1 MQFPF
6 VSREKYKDILSK
18 LEFAETKIL
27 NKNEII
33 SQISNEVKRNEEDV
47 SKYLNDIENYKK
59 EILELNKIIDKL
71 EEKNQKSSKKLKA
84 ANGRIGGYVKRNNE
98 LQEIN
103 YKQKNIIDSY
113 KKKQIKLTPNQY
125 DKKLKPKK

>member
-1 MQFPF
+1 MQIPF
-6 VSREKYKDILSK
+6 VSRKKYNDVLSK
-18 LEFAETKIL
+18 LKFEETKIL

-47 SKYLNDIENYKK
+47 SKYLNDIGKYKK
-59 EILELNKIIDKL
+59 EVLELNKIINEL
-71 EEKNQKSSKKLKA
+71 EEKNQKSIKKLKA